1 MSLIQMSVSGA
12 VMILVITAVR
22 AISINRLPKKTFAV
36 LWGLVLVRLLVPFSL
51 PSPFSVYSLAGHSGA
66 GQIGTSP
73 IANVLPVDPVSAGT
87 AAAHNTAVSA
97 GISVW
102 GWTWGIGLVLCILY
116 FTAACIRCRRKFMVS
131 EPVENDFTIQWLTEY
146 QLRRPV
152 SIRQSGKIT
161 APLTYGILHP
171 VILMPAE
178 TDWTETMRMQYVLAH
193 EYVHIR
199 RFGAVTKLLLTAAL
213 CLHWCNPLVWV
224 MYLLANRDIELSC
237 DERVVRMFGETVKSA
252 YALMLIAME
261 EKKSGLTPLCSNFSK
276 NAVEERIEAIMKI
289 KKTTVFSIA
298 AACAVVAVIGS
309 AFATSAAAESIQ
321 DLIYVKE
328 DIAVRF
334 LPDPGIY
341 EQYSPYEIGISGDG
355 QSLLY
360 KNQKVKLFTD
370 SNEKEAFYYDEAGT
384 VNLKVERDSS
394 GAVTGVSVMSEKEAQ
409 KCRAKFFEEDTD
421 GSNQEPLENGK
432 KYEQYASFGISFR
445 AEEDAMYF
453 KGQKVRVF
461 VDESDGWYPAFWTDE
476 TGTADL
482 AVTRNSSGQITGI
495 ETLPEE
501 KAERYLAA
509 AGKDV

>member
-1 MSLIQMSVSGA
+1 
-12 VMILVITAVR
+12 
-22 AISINRLPKKTFAV
+22 
-36 LWGLVLVRLLVPFSL
+36 
-51 PSPFSVYSLAGHSGA
+51 
-66 GQIGTSP
+66 
-73 IANVLPVDPVSAGT
+73 
-87 AAAHNTAVSA
+87 
-97 GISVW
+97 
-102 GWTWGIGLVLCILY
+102 
-116 FTAACIRCRRKFMVS
+116 
-131 EPVENDFTIQWLTEY
+131 
-146 QLRRPV
+146 
-152 SIRQSGKIT
+152 
-161 APLTYGILHP
+161 
-171 VILMPAE
+171 
-178 TDWTETMRMQYVLAH
+178 
-193 EYVHIR
+193 
-199 RFGAVTKLLLTAAL
+199 
-213 CLHWCNPLVWV
+213 
-224 MYLLANRDIELSC
+224 
-237 DERVVRMFGETVKSA
+237 MFGETVKSA

-309 AFATSAAAESIQ
+309 AFATSAAAESIP

-509 AGKDV
+509 AGKDA

>member
-199 RFGAVTKLLLTAAL
+199 RFDAVTKLLLTAAL
-213 CLHWCNPLVWV
+213 CLHWCNPP
-224 MYLLANRDIELSC
+224 
-237 DERVVRMFGETVKSA
+237 
-252 YALMLIAME
+252 
-261 EKKSGLTPLCSNFSK
+261 GLGHVS
-276 NAVEERIEAIMKI
+276 V
-289 KKTTVFSIA
+289 
-298 AACAVVAVIGS
+298 
-309 AFATSAAAESIQ
+309 
-321 DLIYVKE
+321 
-328 DIAVRF
+328 
-334 LPDPGIY
+334 
-341 EQYSPYEIGISGDG
+341 G
-355 QSLLY
+355 QSGY
-360 KNQKVKLFTD
+360 R
-370 SNEKEAFYYDEAGT
+370 AF
-384 VNLKVERDSS
+384 L
-394 GAVTGVSVMSEKEAQ
+394 
-409 KCRAKFFEEDTD
+409 
-421 GSNQEPLENGK
+421 
-432 KYEQYASFGISFR
+432 
-445 AEEDAMYF
+445 
-453 KGQKVRVF
+453 
-461 VDESDGWYPAFWTDE
+461 
-476 TGTADL
+476 
-482 AVTRNSSGQITGI
+482 
-495 ETLPEE
+495 
-501 KAERYLAA
+501 
-509 AGKDV
+509 